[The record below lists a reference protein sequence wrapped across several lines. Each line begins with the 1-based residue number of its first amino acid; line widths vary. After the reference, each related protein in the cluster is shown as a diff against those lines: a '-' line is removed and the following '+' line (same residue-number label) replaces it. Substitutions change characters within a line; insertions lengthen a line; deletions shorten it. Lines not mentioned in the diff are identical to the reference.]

1 MHVVR
6 PAGAVMTAAEL
17 HRDPLA
23 RLLFPFIAGVFWG
36 LGRDGEESGRR
47 AAVLTASVVESIEE
61 AVRKHGPVTERQLGE
76 AAGRAV
82 GRYFEALDRS
92 DVEAARMLG
101 EVLPAVN
108 QTLRAFV
115 DQQQAARDAGP
126 AFPSMKH

>member
-6 PAGAVMTAAEL
+6 PAGAVMTDAEL

-76 AAGRAV
+76 AAGR
-82 GRYFEALDRS
+82 GRRS
-92 DVEAARMLG
+92 LLRGARPERRGSGADARRSAAGG
-101 EVLPAVN
+101 ES
-108 QTLRAFV
+108 
-115 DQQQAARDAGP
+115 DAT
-126 AFPSMKH
+126 SVR